1 MTSSRPSSSAEL
13 ERFHTFCERFGGLQL
28 EPFQHEIVRAH
39 WHHRET
45 LALLPRGNG
54 KTSLAAALA
63 VYHLLTTR
71 RPAVYIGAASRDQ
84 ARICFEG
91 ARDLVRSSPAL
102 ERHVTVRYRE
112 LRAHGGHLR
121 VLSSDGPRAHGLQPT
136 LAIVD
141 ELHAHR
147 DAELYVALR
156 TALGKLPGSRLLT
169 ISTAGFDVDSVLGR
183 LRARALALEEKTT
196 DGPLTTAIDRRGSFA
211 LLEWACPEDADL
223 SDPKTAK
230 TANPASW
237 VTEEWLAEQIHAP
250 GVHPLEFARYHANV
264 WTDVDAAWLPQGAW
278 QALYG
283 SAELEDGETLWAGVD
298 IGGERSGTAV
308 ATVTDDGR
316 VHADVWQGD
325 EAVLLAAG
333 RLRELHRRYRLAGV
347 AYDPWRFQTEAQRLQ
362 TEGIPMI
369 KVPQSAEAMTLAS
382 ERFYAS
388 IVQGELRHDGDPVL
402 ARHIAGATAKSTPR
416 GWRLVRAER
425 SKQIDAT
432 IALAMANSLRLA
444 PRPAAPA
451 FVGWL

>member
-1 MTSSRPSSSAEL
+1 
-13 ERFHTFCERFGGLQL
+13 
-28 EPFQHEIVRAH
+28 
-39 WHHRET
+39 
-45 LALLPRGNG
+45 
-54 KTSLAAALA
+54 
-63 VYHLLTTR
+63 
-71 RPAVYIGAASRDQ
+71 
-84 ARICFEG
+84 
-91 ARDLVRSSPAL
+91 
-102 ERHVTVRYRE
+102 
-112 LRAHGGHLR
+112 
-121 VLSSDGPRAHGLQPT
+121 
-136 LAIVD
+136 
-141 ELHAHR
+141 
-147 DAELYVALR
+147 
-156 TALGKLPGSRLLT
+156 
-169 ISTAGFDVDSVLGR
+169 
-183 LRARALALEEKTT
+183 
-196 DGPLTTAIDRRGSFA
+196 
-211 LLEWACPEDADL
+211 
-223 SDPKTAK
+223 
-230 TANPASW
+230 
-237 VTEEWLAEQIHAP
+237 
-250 GVHPLEFARYHANV
+250 
-264 WTDVDAAWLPQGAW
+264 
-278 QALYG
+278 
-283 SAELEDGETLWAGVD
+283 
-298 IGGERSGTAV
+298 
-308 ATVTDDGR
+308 